1 MQARP
6 PDSWGTQPRFSKQKM
21 AEAMKNIVVNN
32 IPLQKSA
39 AEHSKKV
46 LGLENLREYQLE
58 ALSGLL
64 QGRDT
69 IISQPTGSGKSVV
82 YQLLPFAFD
91 IHDILR
97 SEEKSEETKGKLID
111 EVVNSKKTK
120 SIVVVIQPLISLMKD
135 QMMTLKRKKI
145 NVFRLMH
152 SLEESGAYSQ
162 DKKSSK
168 KLDNARREK
177 LINHL
182 TESSIVFA
190 SPEAVLDSHR
200 IMLRCD
206 DLRGKIV
213 CVAIDEG
220 HCIIKW

>member
-1 MQARP
+1 
-6 PDSWGTQPRFSKQKM
+6 M
-21 AEAMKNIVVNN
+21 AEATKNIVVNN
-32 IPLQKSA
+32 VSLQKSA

-46 LGLENLREYQLE
+46 LGPENLREYQLE

-120 SIVVVIQPLISLMKD
+120 SIVVVIQPLVSLMKD
-135 QMMTLKRKKI
+135 QMMTLKGKKI

-152 SLEESGAYSQ
+152 SSEESGAYSQ

-177 LINHL
+177 LLNHL
-182 TESSIVFA
+182 TERSIVFA

-200 IMLRCD
+200 IMLRSD